1 MNKKFL
7 AKLLIFCMMF
17 TMIPMTAFGA
27 AAEGSENTYTVN
39 ADASS
44 KTIRVGETATV
55 SVESVTYKVDADTKI
70 VTDEY
75 TPSYAIT
82 AGNAFATIEGATV
95 KGVAAGTATVTAT
108 VALNG
113 QSYTGTVDI
122 EVVAADAITVKPVAG
137 VANVTLPTTVTVSE
151 TATDT
156 GVYSLANDVNVVF
169 NVKSGETSVTAVNV
183 PMNKA
188 VVEAMLGTLTTGKT
202 TVILRSDLGDIA
214 LSKTVLDKLNVEDAD
229 VVLKVSKENNATT
242 EANGIKAENVKATYE
257 VTFTLNNNPVMPKA
271 TVNTNP
277 TVVLTV
283 PNPLAADK
291 TPYAYYLADGKYDKT
306 GISATSVD
314 NGANVAISAK
324 HFSTIVLTD
333 TAVDSGSSNV
343 GGGGSSSNVSI
354 ATKVTGGKVTVTPT
368 RPTRG
373 QTVTITVTPAD
384 GYKLDSLTVTDLKG
398 NTIELTKVSDT
409 KYTFVMP
416 AGKVKITPVFVKI
429 DGSDKD
435 NTTNVDKRF
444 SDVAADAWYA
454 EYINYVAE
462 NGLMNGY
469 EDGRFGPND
478 KTTRAQ
484 IVTVLY
490 RMEGEPAVSSSS
502 SFKDVSAGG
511 QYYSAAVAWASRND
525 IVNGYEDGRFGP
537 NDNVTREQIAAILY
551 RYAAY
556 KEYDTTL
563 AGNIASFSD
572 AAKVSSWANSAIAWA
587 VGEGLINGD
596 NGALKPQGNA
606 TRAEIATLLTR
617 FAKNIAE

>member
-1 MNKKFL
+1 MGGDGFFRKLANYADLYYFSLKKGEGQRTMNKKFL

-39 ADASS
+39 GDTTVYTITEDTALANLLTNDNVEVSGNVNLTVNSLDMTKAAVNKLTITDAKLVGAEKINFTVPTNKALTLNNVKADEPVY
-44 KTIRVGETATV
+44 I
-55 SVESVTYKVDADTKI
+55 
-70 VTDEY
+70 
-75 TPSYAIT
+75 
-82 AGNAFATIEGATV
+82 
-95 KGVAAGTATVTAT
+95 
-108 VALNG
+108 
-113 QSYTGTVDI
+113 
-122 EVVAADAITVKPVAG
+122 VAADATTRALAAG
-137 VANVTLPTTVTVSE
+137 VTPTVTIYGGAY
-151 TATDT
+151 TKN
-156 GVYSLANDVNVVF
+156 VYVTSNNGAFVLSVND
-169 NVKSGETSVTAVNV
+169 
-183 PMNKA
+183 
-188 VVEAMLGTLTTGKT
+188 LTTGK
-202 TVILRSDLGDIA
+202 VYIAKDFKGEVYLNGDKIT
-214 LSKTVLDKLNVEDAD
+214 STKGD
-229 VVLKVSKENNATT
+229 VVFE
-242 EANGIKAENVKATYE
+242 
-257 VTFTLNNNPVMPKA
+257 
-271 TVNTNP
+271 
-277 TVVLTV
+277 
-283 PNPLAADK
+283 
-291 TPYAYYLADGKYDKT
+291 T
-306 GISATSVD
+306 G
-314 NGANVAISAK
+314 
-324 HFSTIVLTD
+324 
-333 TAVDSGSSNV
+333 DSYS

-354 ATKVTGGKVTVTPT
+354 ATKVTGGKVTVNPT

>member
-39 ADASS
+39 GDTTVYTITEDTAINDLLTADKVKLTGDGNLLVGALELS
-44 KTIRVGETATV
+44 KVVELTISEMTLVLADGAEKIEFTV
-55 SVESVTYKVDADTKI
+55 PTDKALTLDKVKADEPVYI
-70 VTDEY
+70 
-75 TPSYAIT
+75 
-82 AGNAFATIEGATV
+82 
-95 KGVAAGTATVTAT
+95 
-108 VALNG
+108 
-113 QSYTGTVDI
+113 
-122 EVVAADAITVKPVAG
+122 VAADATTRALAAG
-137 VANVTLPTTVTVSE
+137 VTPTVTIDGG
-151 TATDT
+151 AYAKN
-156 GVYSLANDVNVVF
+156 VYVTSNNGAFVLRVN
-169 NVKSGETSVTAVNV
+169 N
-183 PMNKA
+183 
-188 VVEAMLGTLTTGKT
+188 LTTGK
-202 TVILRSDLGDIA
+202 VYIAKDFKGEVYLNGDKIT
-214 LSKTVLDKLNVEDAD
+214 STKGD
-229 VVLKVSKENNATT
+229 VVFE
-242 EANGIKAENVKATYE
+242 
-257 VTFTLNNNPVMPKA
+257 
-271 TVNTNP
+271 
-277 TVVLTV
+277 
-283 PNPLAADK
+283 
-291 TPYAYYLADGKYDKT
+291 
-306 GISATSVD
+306 TS
-314 NGANVAISAK
+314 N
-324 HFSTIVLTD
+324 
-333 TAVDSGSSNV
+333 SGGSYS

-354 ATKVTGGKVTVTPT
+354 ATKVTGGKVTVNPT

-416 AGKVKITPVFVKI
+416 AGKVKVTPVFVKI

>member
-39 ADASS
+39 GDTTVYTITEDTALANLLTNDNVEVSGNVNLTVNSLDMTKAAVNKLTITDAKLVGAEKINFTVPTNKALTLNNVKADEPVY
-44 KTIRVGETATV
+44 I
-55 SVESVTYKVDADTKI
+55 
-70 VTDEY
+70 
-75 TPSYAIT
+75 
-82 AGNAFATIEGATV
+82 
-95 KGVAAGTATVTAT
+95 
-108 VALNG
+108 
-113 QSYTGTVDI
+113 
-122 EVVAADAITVKPVAG
+122 VAADATTRALAAG
-137 VANVTLPTTVTVSE
+137 VTPTVTIYGGAY
-151 TATDT
+151 TKN
-156 GVYSLANDVNVVF
+156 VYVTSNNGAFVLSVND
-169 NVKSGETSVTAVNV
+169 
-183 PMNKA
+183 
-188 VVEAMLGTLTTGKT
+188 LTTGK
-202 TVILRSDLGDIA
+202 VYIAKDFKGEVYLNGDKIT
-214 LSKTVLDKLNVEDAD
+214 STKGD
-229 VVLKVSKENNATT
+229 VVFE
-242 EANGIKAENVKATYE
+242 
-257 VTFTLNNNPVMPKA
+257 
-271 TVNTNP
+271 
-277 TVVLTV
+277 
-283 PNPLAADK
+283 
-291 TPYAYYLADGKYDKT
+291 T
-306 GISATSVD
+306 G
-314 NGANVAISAK
+314 
-324 HFSTIVLTD
+324 
-333 TAVDSGSSNV
+333 DSYS

-354 ATKVTGGKVTVTPT
+354 ATKVTGGKVTVNPT

>member
-27 AAEGSENTYTVN
+27 NADMENGKGTYTVDPDTG
-39 ADASS
+39 AVVY
-44 KTIRVGETATV
+44 TIDEDTELGDLLTNENVEVTGDVNLTVDSLDMTQATV
-55 SVESVTYKVDADTKI
+55 NTLKI
-70 VTDEY
+70 
-75 TPSYAIT
+75 AL
-82 AGNAFATIEGATV
+82 ATLVGTEKIEFTV
-95 KGVAAGTATVTAT
+95 
-108 VALNG
+108 
-113 QSYTGTVDI
+113 
-122 EVVAADAITVKPVAG
+122 
-137 VANVTLPTTVTVSE
+137 PTT
-151 TATDT
+151 
-156 GVYSLANDVNVVF
+156 
-169 NVKSGETSVTAVNV
+169 
-183 PMNKA
+183 KA
-188 VVEAMLGTLTTGKT
+188 LTL
-202 TVILRSDLGDIA
+202 
-214 LSKTVLDKLNVEDAD
+214 
-229 VVLKVSKENNATT
+229 
-242 EANGIKAENVKATYE
+242 ENVKANE
-257 VTFTLNNNPVMPKA
+257 PVYIVAGDA
-271 TVNTNP
+271 TTRA
-277 TVVLTV
+277 
-283 PNPLAADK
+283 LAADV
-291 TPYAYYLADGKYDKT
+291 TPTVTINGGEYAKNVYV
-306 GISATSVD
+306 TSD
-314 NGANVAISAK
+314 NGA
-324 HFSTIVLTD
+324 FVLSVNNLTKGKVYID
-333 TAVDSGSSNV
+333 KDFQGAVYLDGERITSSKDEVIFETSNNGGV

-373 QTVTITVTPAD
+373 QTVTITVTPAE

-416 AGKVKITPVFVKI
+416 AGKVKVTPVFVKI

-435 NTTNVDKRF
+435 NNTNVDKRF

-490 RMEGEPAVSSSS
+490 RMEGEPAVSSSA

-537 NDNVTREQIAAILY
+537 NDNVTREQIATILY
-551 RYAAY
+551 RYAAF